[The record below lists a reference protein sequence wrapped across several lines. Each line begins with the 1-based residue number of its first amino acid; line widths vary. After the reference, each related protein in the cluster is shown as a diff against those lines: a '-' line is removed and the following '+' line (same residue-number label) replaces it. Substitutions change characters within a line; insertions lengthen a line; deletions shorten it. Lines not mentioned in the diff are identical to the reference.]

1 MAEQGKET
9 EDLKKKKI
17 IADYIETENY
27 SETGRRNNVSNKTV
41 SRLIEKNPEVVK
53 LVKEKKEKNTQTVL
67 EEMEKMTDK
76 KINILKLAMSEM
88 ERLLIDKK
96 VTPNSLATIYGV
108 LLDKELK
115 HEELKLKDKELNS
128 DKQPV
133 HRIEIVN
140 DLPRDDE

>member
-1 MAEQGKET
+1 MAKLTDKQKKE
-9 EDLKKKKI
+9 I
-17 IADYIETENY
+17 IADYVECQNY
-27 SETGRRNNVSNKTV
+27 AETGRKFNISDEYVR
-41 SRLIEKNPEVVK
+41 K
-53 LVKEKKEKNTQTVL
+53 LVKNNKDSWQLLAQKKEENTRTVL

-140 DLPRDDE
+140 DLPKDDD